1 MKCCRKFLLGFVLA
15 FSLIFSCSDEQ
26 PPSRK
31 LLTENVI
38 VVIIDGARYSET
50 WGDTTKQIMPY
61 LHKSL
66 SKIGIIN
73 TRFFNNGPTYTLAGH
88 VSVTTGIY
96 QEIDNTGKELPKRPS
111 YIQKYNFTTLS
122 EKEHSWII
130 TSKDKLEVLS
140 NTLDTAYHNKYKPSV
155 NCGISG
161 LGSGNRADSITFK
174 ILLETLSTYYPKL
187 VLVNFSE
194 PDYLGHSNDWNKYI
208 QSIKNT
214 DRFVY
219 RIWEF
224 IQSDPFYKDKTAL
237 FVTNDHGR
245 HLDGV
250 ADGFVSHGD
259 GCDGCRHLMF
269 YAFGPDFKSGVTLE
283 NKRELID
290 IPATIY
296 NMLKLEDTITQGKVM
311 DELFRY

>member
-1 MKCCRKFLLGFVLA
+1 MKCCGKFLLGFFLA
-15 FSLIFSCSDEQ
+15 FPLIFSCSDEQ

-61 LHKSL
+61 LHNNL
-66 SKIGIIN
+66 SKYGILN
-73 TRFFNNGPTYTLAGH
+73 TRFYNNGPTYTVAGH

-111 YIQKYNFTTLS
+111 YIQKYNFATLS
-122 EKEHSWII
+122 EKDQSWII
-130 TSKDKLEVLS
+130 ASKDKLEVLS
-140 NTLDTAYHNKYKPSV
+140 NTLDTSYFNKNMPAV
-155 NCGISG
+155 NCGING
-161 LGSGNRADSITFK
+161 LGTGNREDSITFK
-174 ILLETLSTYYPKL
+174 VFLKTLSTKHPKL

-194 PDYLGHSNDWNKYI
+194 PDYSGHSNNWTKYVE
-208 QSIKNT
+208 SIKRADT
-214 DRFVY
+214 YVY

-224 IQSDPFYKDKTAL
+224 IQTDPFYKGKTAL

-245 HLDGV
+245 HLDNV

-269 YAFGPDFKSGVTLE
+269 YAFGPDFKSGVTFG
-283 NKRELID
+283 NNRELID

-296 NMLKLEDTITQGKVM
+296 SILKLNDTETQGKVM
-311 DELFRY
+311 VELFR

>member
-1 MKCCRKFLLGFVLA
+1 MMKCCVKFLVGFVLI
-15 FSLIFSCSDEQ
+15 FPIVFSCSEEQ

-31 LLTENVI
+31 RITENII

-50 WGDTTKQIMPY
+50 WGDTTKLIMPY
-61 LHKSL
+61 LHDL
-66 SKIGIIN
+66 SKFGIIN
-73 TRFFNNGPTYTLAGH
+73 TKFYNKGPTYTLAGH
-88 VSVTTGIY
+88 VGVTTGNY
-96 QEIDNTGKELPKRPS
+96 QEIDNSGKELPKKPS
-111 YIQKYNFTTLS
+111 YIQKYNLTTQS
-122 EKEHSWII
+122 EKERSWII
-130 TSKDKLEVLS
+130 ASKDKLEVLS
-140 NTLDTAYHNKYKPSV
+140 NTLDTSFFNKNMPSV
-155 NCGISG
+155 NCGING
-161 LGSGNRADSITFK
+161 LGTGNRADSVTFK
-174 ILLETLSTYYPKL
+174 VLLETLSAKYPKL

-194 PDYLGHSNDWNKYI
+194 PDYSGHNNNWGKYI
-208 QSIKNT
+208 ESIRRA
-214 DRFVY
+214 DLYVY

-269 YAFGPDFKSGVTLE
+269 YAYGPDFKEGRILDNE
-283 NKRELID
+283 RELID

-296 NMLKLEDTITQGKVM
+296 NLLRLESIDGQGKVM
-311 DELFRY
+311 EELFK